1 MTTIFLLKHAFSQVR
16 ALAEDIQ
23 DPGTLARLDELE
35 RGPLPVLLNEQ
46 VALLKQVVD
55 LGQELVKRE
64 SLAMLSQRPENYL
77 QPLEQQ

>member
-1 MTTIFLLKHAFSQVR
+1 MTTIFLVKHAFSQVR
-16 ALAEDIQ
+16 ALAEDAQ

-55 LGQELVKRE
+55 LGEELVKRE
-64 SLAMLSQRPENYL
+64 SLAILRQQQQGYL
-77 QPLEQQ
+77 QPIEQ